1 MSFGNN
7 AINQDQYY
15 LAEGSIWFQLLDD
28 KDRPVGD
35 PINIGSCNS
44 ADISFEVDALDIRET
59 QSGRNNVMQRIPRS
73 TSGTLN
79 LSVKNFDPKTLAFG
93 LYADEIKTAG
103 ETSKVI
109 TATVKPGSVH
119 LVDGFL
125 KTVDSI
131 ETTSATPVTLTE
143 GVHYV
148 VSDSYIEFL
157 EDQGV
162 DGLAGEEEV
171 TITCSTYAV
180 RSLEAMVKSEVNV
193 RVVFTGV
200 NTSRGDAPV
209 RVTGHKVALDPMQQR
224 GLISIENEAEVAIQ
238 GSLLASRAITGQGLS
253 KLYKEESID
262 YDAEAV

>member
-7 AINQDQYY
+7 AVNQDQYY

-28 KDRPVGD
+28 KDLPVGD

-44 ADISFEVDALDIRET
+44 ADLSFETDSLEIRET
-59 QSGRNNVMQRIPRS
+59 QSGSNNIQDRIPRS
-73 TSGTLN
+73 TDGSIS
-79 LSVKNFDPKTLAFG
+79 LSVKNFAPETLAFG
-93 LYADEIKTAG
+93 LYAEEIKTAG

-109 TATVKPGSVH
+109 TATAKPGKAL

-131 ETTSATPVTLTE
+131 VTDGTVTLVE

-162 DGLAGEEEV
+162 DGLTGTEEGV

-180 RSLEAMVKSEVNV
+180 RSLEAMVKGSVYV
-193 RVVFTGV
+193 RVIFTGV
-200 NTSRGDAPV
+200 NTARGGAPL
-209 RVTGHKVALDPMQQR
+209 RVTAHKVSLDPMQQR
-224 GLISIENEAEVAIQ
+224 GLISIDNEAEVAIQ

-253 KLYKEESID
+253 KLYKEETID
-262 YDAEAV
+262 YDAVA